1 MNKPSILVVED
12 DVPVRCLIT
21 TTLKTHGYKY
31 LTASNG
37 ETAIMMTTSH
47 NPDIMLLDLGLPDID
62 GIEVIRSVRTW
73 SNLPIIVLSARSEDS
88 DKIEALDN
96 GADDYLT
103 KPFSVDELLAR
114 LRVTQRRLNLLAS
127 DGINSPVFVN
137 GPLKIDFSAGCVW
150 LSENE
155 LHLTPIEYKLLCVL
169 AHNVGKVLT
178 HTSLTQKVWGSTQEN
193 DIASLRVYMA
203 SLRKKLERCPDAP
216 HLIQTHVGVGYRMLR
231 VENDEADVNAV
242 VHLIEVGGAGVV
254 VHVQLDLVDAG
265 QRMQHRHILRCLL
278 QQRFVQLVAAFQ
290 AQVFFLVEKALLL
303 DTGHIQHIQMRQ
315 LGFKVSRLLIDLMGR
330 LQRFSLHILRQAQI
344 LRRDE
349 HEPVALKL
357 AQRSGQGVDRP
368 AELEVAA
375 EADGQMIQPPLAL
388 ADGHQVD
395 HGLGGVR
402 VAAIACIDDRHA
414 RIQGRPQ
421 RRTLFGVAHG
431 NDVGIVAHDAGG
443 VLHRLAL
450 AGTGQLCPCKAQ
462 RLAAQPQHGRFKRKA
477 GAGGRLIE
485 QGGQNAPI
493 AQVGIGCRVGLH
505 PVGKIQ
511 KGQLLF
517 QRKAVGLNKVSH
529 SHAPFSTNFS
539 RSAPVETNWISW
551 PSCFSR
557 NST

>member
-1 MNKPSILVVED
+1 MNKPTILVVED

-203 SLRKKLERCPDAP
+203 SLRKKLERYPDAP

-231 VENDEADVNAV
+231 QPPRGFYGQPSVYLSGGVME
-242 VHLIEVGGAGVV
+242 IEHFRRV
-254 VHVQLDLVDAG
+254 
-265 QRMQHRHILRCLL
+265 RTY
-278 QQRFVQLVAAFQ
+278 
-290 AQVFFLVEKALLL
+290 EE
-303 DTGHIQHIQMRQ
+303 
-315 LGFKVSRLLIDLMGR
+315 GR
-330 LQRFSLHILRQAQI
+330 LC
-344 LRRDE
+344 
-349 HEPVALKL
+349 
-357 AQRSGQGVDRP
+357 
-368 AELEVAA
+368 LE
-375 EADGQMIQPPLAL
+375 
-388 ADGHQVD
+388 
-395 HGLGGVR
+395 
-402 VAAIACIDDRHA
+402 
-414 RIQGRPQ
+414 
-421 RRTLFGVAHG
+421 F
-431 NDVGIVAHDAGG
+431 AGG
-443 VLHRLAL
+443 LFTVYGDGLRIE
-450 AGTGQLCPCKAQ
+450 T
-462 RLAAQPQHGRFKRKA
+462 LAAHRITLRGRFLRT
-477 GAGGRLIE
+477 E
-485 QGGQNAPI
+485 
-493 AQVGIGCRVGLH
+493 
-505 PVGKIQ
+505 
-511 KGQLLF
+511 
-517 QRKAVGLNKVSH
+517 
-529 SHAPFSTNFS
+529 FSSN
-539 RSAPVETNWISW
+539 
-551 PSCFSR
+551 
-557 NST
+557 